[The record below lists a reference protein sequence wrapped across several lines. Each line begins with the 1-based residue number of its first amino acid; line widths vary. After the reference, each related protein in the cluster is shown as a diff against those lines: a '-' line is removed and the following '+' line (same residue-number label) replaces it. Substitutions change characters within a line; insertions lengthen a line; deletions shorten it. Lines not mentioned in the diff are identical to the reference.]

1 MIFGTVLV
9 ASDLSKAS
17 DRLIERLDG
26 LQRVGARRAILFHAL
41 GVGRFSD
48 MKAELT
54 RRAEPRLREQEQAL
68 RRLGFETEVVIAN
81 GSPGK
86 EIHRVA
92 VRRRPSL
99 LVVGSQEHALTGEL
113 SLGSVTLDTLHRAR
127 HPVLVLRLALVEP
140 RHEAAWGAFG
150 RHVLHPTDFSD
161 PAERAFWLVKRM
173 VEGGLRSVTLLHV
186 QDSARVERGH
196 HLDEMNEVDQ
206 ARLDRL
212 RADLERAGAHF
223 VRTEVAYG
231 SPSDEIVRCAG
242 EIVGT
247 TIVMA
252 TRGRGVLKRALLG
265 SVSQQV
271 TRFAEAP
278 VVLVPARPGLA
289 PDGH

>member
-17 DRLIERLDG
+17 DRLIARLEG
-26 LQRVGARRAILFHAL
+26 LQRMGARKAILFHAL
-41 GVGRFSD
+41 GVSRFSD

-54 RRAEPRLREQEQAL
+54 RLAEPRLREQEEAL
-68 RRLGFETEVVIAN
+68 QRLGFETEVVIAT
-81 GSPGK
+81 GSPAS
-86 EIHRVA
+86 EIHRA
-92 VRRRPSL
+92 ALKRRPSL
-99 LVVGSQEHALTGEL
+99 LVLGSQEHTLTGEL
-113 SLGSVTLDTLHRAR
+113 SLGSVTLDTLQRAR

-140 RHEAAWGAFG
+140 RHEATWSAFG

-186 QDSARVERGH
+186 QNSARIARGPR
-196 HLDEMNEVDQ
+196 LDELDEIDR

-212 RADLERAGAHF
+212 KADLERAGADF

-242 EIVGT
+242 ETIGT

-271 TRFAEAP
+271 TRNAEAP
-278 VVLVPARPGLA
+278 IVLVPARRDMAEVG
-289 PDGH
+289 